1 MYDKI
6 LENYKINKCLTF
18 YNKDGKLI
26 DSKDYD
32 LLFNLNN
39 YYELLCLLKN
49 KLRII
54 KFLYPSIY
62 GFDNKIILKK
72 LTILL
77 ISFDRGYNFLKYKN
91 IKNSKDNEYL
101 VFDDDNI
108 LNTFIYINLN
118 KDLQKTINGF
128 NKSSEKLKKFL
139 SIGIYYIKGILFG
152 YDPTIINGYILQH
165 FLLTFYKKNIKN
177 IKFKKYKK
185 LYSYVKKKGI
195 LKEIKYDIKNAKVQ
209 LKLLIKNY
217 ILYINNNKKLNK
229 SYMKFYKK
237 IKSNK
242 FKKTKDDIYKIIDD
256 NFKKDKELRLY
267 LKKNINKYYKQKQ

>member
-77 ISFDRGYNFLKYKN
+77 ISFDRGYNFLKYNN
-91 IKNSKDNEYL
+91 IKNGKDSEYL
-101 VFDDDNI
+101 VFNDDNI
-108 LNTFIYINLN
+108 VNTFLYIRLT
-118 KDLQKTINGF
+118 KLMQKTIHGF
-128 NKSSEKLKKFL
+128 NKSSEKIKIFL
-139 SIGIYYIKGILFG
+139 SIVIYYIHGILLG
-152 YDPTIINGYILQH
+152 YDPSIIKGTVLQH
-165 FLLTFYKKNIKN
+165 FLLYFYKHNFKNIK
-177 IKFKKYKK
+177 IKNYNE
-185 LYSYVKKKGI
+185 LYSHAKKTGF
-195 LKEIKYDIKNAKVQ
+195 LKEIKHDIKLLKVYV
-209 LKLLIKNY
+209 KNFINIEREKIKY
-217 ILYINNNKKLNK
+217 DKDVKK

-237 IKSNK
+237 INNNK
-242 FKKTKDDIYKIIDD
+242 FKKTKDDILKLIDD
-256 NFKKDKELRLY
+256 NFKEDKELKLY
-267 LKKNINKYYKQKQ
+267 LKKNINTIKKK